1 MHPSTPILFFF
12 MYKNLKK
19 LRWRSSVDVCEKRYV
34 HIHAEKVGFLLKI
47 LYSRGILLRNSM
59 LMCIEI
65 YYFDLWTMNHHIYDQ
80 NNHLSWW
87 KISFQILMLCLSKIL
102 TVPLGARQPNC
113 TRWNPRF
120 WLFLVKASSLVLKTS
135 PRWFLALGS
144 PPGHIKVKG
153 C

>member
-1 MHPSTPILFFF
+1 

-47 LYSRGILLRNSM
+47 LHSRGNLLRNSM

-80 NNHLSWW
+80 NNHL
-87 KISFQILMLCLSKIL
+87 
-102 TVPLGARQPNC
+102 G
-113 TRWNPRF
+113 
-120 WLFLVKASSLVLKTS
+120 
-135 PRWFLALGS
+135 
-144 PPGHIKVKG
+144 
-153 C
+153 